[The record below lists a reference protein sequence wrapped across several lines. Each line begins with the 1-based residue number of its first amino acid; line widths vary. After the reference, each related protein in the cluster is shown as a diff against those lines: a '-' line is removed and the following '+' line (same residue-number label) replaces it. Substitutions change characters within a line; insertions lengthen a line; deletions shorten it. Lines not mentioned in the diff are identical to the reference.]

1 MPFWS
6 LTDKKERD
14 RNAKE
19 YIGVTSRL
27 KDRFQKEKIADAE
40 AKEKLIQKTEPV
52 TSAMTSVILGNP
64 DDEDTGKAVVPAL
77 KKQTAELKKDN
88 EALKKQQEIQHK
100 ELKKITS
107 AVQNLPIDLSYAL
120 DKKTG
125 PEELELRSEGSDVK
139 LSPEVEELRDK
150 ILNEVY
156 ELQYD
161 KLDDDARKVLDD
173 NGFQLPIDLA
183 TTSFSSR
190 NTIEGVIHRAS
201 KKARKFA
208 SGKRG
213 SVDNNTLNESGK
225 KFEVMKSYI
234 GVLEKIIEKLNT
246 FDVELEKILDK
257 SGDTTDSEN
266 NTVESQEGEGVHTSK
281 NVETTQIEKAY
292 PISTYVYYSDPNE
305 LVERLELLVASK
317 NAGNNGVLNEISAI
331 LDELLKHWDLSKD
344 DYTSLNRNLVL
355 GT

>member
-14 RNAKE
+14 RIAKE
-19 YIGVTSRL
+19 YAGVTSRL

-120 DKKTG
+120 DKKTD
-125 PEELELRSEGSDVK
+125 PEEFDDNLP
-139 LSPEVEELRDK
+139 PEVEELREK
-150 ILNEVY
+150 FLEKFLNEVY

-161 KLDDDARKVLDD
+161 ELDDDKRIIIRDQK
-173 NGFQLPIDLA
+173 FQLPSDLV
-183 TTSFSSR
+183 TTGVSSR
-190 NTIEGVIHRAS
+190 SELENVIHKAS
-201 KKARKFA
+201 KKARNFGC
-208 SGKRG
+208 GKRG
-213 SVDNNTLNESGK
+213 TVEDNDLNESGK
-225 KFEVMKSYI
+225 KFFALKAYI
-234 GVLEKIIEKLNT
+234 EVLEKIMKKL
-246 FDVELEKILDK
+246 DVLEAELDK
-257 SGDTTDSEN
+257 IRNKSGNTNSEDDITTIMG
-266 NTVESQEGEGVHTSK
+266 SQAGEGVHTSK